1 MASHNQSSMA
11 LIKQLAVNEAV
22 DKFLQ
27 ADIIELSP
35 TQNTDFLTIQET
47 NKRRPILD
55 YQKINNFIQ
64 CQYFKLE
71 GDPALRDIIE
81 ENDFIC
87 KLDLKDA
94 YVGKIYQYKTLA
106 FGMSVSPR
114 VFSKL
119 MKFAIEPTRQLG
131 IRLVYYLDDIC
142 ILDSTKTEAINH
154 IQKVVSHLERLGFLI
169 SYQKSVPTPLQ
180 QQEFLGFV
188 FNTKTMK
195 ISVPIKK
202 LTKLMRRLKQAMNH
216 QPTQYNCRWYA
227 CLMEKMTSMIPA
239 IGEAL
244 LHLRHMQRDLA
255 TSLFHHHQNWDAPM
269 TLSQESRKELEWWKE
284 WINKK
289 NGLPIQKIS
298 SCTTP
303 QIFKI
308 RGNSLNHITKLS
320 SENPKYLQRLRFR
333 LEFSTDK
340 QTMGTTIDRRVCEQT
355 RYSTTTILEPSARP
369 RGASIGCFP
378 TDMATKRNVPVPT
391 LEIHSKNNSANKTSE
406 TKTSSSCHTVL
417 ANSVLVSNNTQDET
431 QESTKGVQIR
441 QVENDRMELIRNKRK
456 TVDRLDED
464 TIEFL
469 SHAHRKNTHRV
480 YNSGWKKWITWCA
493 AQNPIVLPE
502 DYDVK
507 NVLMFLKS
515 NSHFSYQYL
524 NGLRSSIASVFKT
537 LHPDQV
543 PIANQDCIIEFF
555 KAKKHK
561 EILIPEKHRLQ
572 TEAKEAQVKSTV
584 LGFMDDKDLCLVSTL
599 FDFMAK
605 SEHLRRNLPDD
616 HTLFLA
622 YINDPGKVDSV
633 SKSTVASWVQKT
645 MTSAG
650 IDTTKYKA
658 HSIRSASS
666 TKAVEKGVAIPRVKM
681 HANWS
686 LRSNT
691 FEKHYLKP
699 SAQQNDSIQLTNSI
713 FSKSGEPTTLT
724 SESQSTRIVEGTT
737 NNTSI
742 A

>member
-1 MASHNQSSMA
+1 
-11 LIKQLAVNEAV
+11 
-22 DKFLQ
+22 
-27 ADIIELSP
+27 
-35 TQNTDFLTIQET
+35 
-47 NKRRPILD
+47 
-55 YQKINNFIQ
+55 
-64 CQYFKLE
+64 
-71 GDPALRDIIE
+71 
-81 ENDFIC
+81 
-87 KLDLKDA
+87 
-94 YVGKIYQYKTLA
+94 
-106 FGMSVSPR
+106 
-114 VFSKL
+114 
-119 MKFAIEPTRQLG
+119 
-131 IRLVYYLDDIC
+131 
-142 ILDSTKTEAINH
+142 
-154 IQKVVSHLERLGFLI
+154 
-169 SYQKSVPTPLQ
+169 
-180 QQEFLGFV
+180 
-188 FNTKTMK
+188 
-195 ISVPIKK
+195 
-202 LTKLMRRLKQAMNH
+202 
-216 QPTQYNCRWYA
+216 
-227 CLMEKMTSMIPA
+227 
-239 IGEAL
+239 
-244 LHLRHMQRDLA
+244 
-255 TSLFHHHQNWDAPM
+255 
-269 TLSQESRKELEWWKE
+269 
-284 WINKK
+284 
-289 NGLPIQKIS
+289 
-298 SCTTP
+298 
-303 QIFKI
+303 
-308 RGNSLNHITKLS
+308 
-320 SENPKYLQRLRFR
+320 
-333 LEFSTDK
+333 
-340 QTMGTTIDRRVCEQT
+340 MGTTIDRRVCEQT

-724 SESQSTRIVEGTT
+724 SESQSTRIVEELCVQYEGQEGRQEKGNTVNKIKQLVGEKKEEKTKKNTT
-737 NNTSI
+737 AVFWPKTKDGLFLVEAAAESEDDVGECVSGGETEDEEDNDDE
-742 A
+742 

>member
-1 MASHNQSSMA
+1 MGSLQGADFNSLFSNGVSQSIIPWRLSVIQNGYQIP
-11 LIKQLAVNEAV
+11 LIKKPTPWRLRQIHLNPTEQLAVNEAV

-94 YVGKIYQYKTLA
+94 YVVTPIHQSSRKYLTFQNQGKIYQYKTLA

-119 MKFAIEPTRQLG
+119 MKFAIEPMRQLG

-303 QIFKI
+303 QIVI
-308 RGNSLNHITKLS
+308 HV
-320 SENPKYLQRLRFR
+320 
-333 LEFSTDK
+333 D
-340 QTMGTTIDRRVCEQT
+340 
-355 RYSTTTILEPSARP
+355 
-369 RGASIGCFP
+369 AS
-378 TDMATKRNVPVPT
+378 D
-391 LEIHSKNNSANKTSE
+391 
-406 TKTSSSCHTVL
+406 
-417 ANSVLVSNNTQDET
+417 
-431 QESTKGVQIR
+431 
-441 QVENDRMELIRNKRK
+441 
-456 TVDRLDED
+456 
-464 TIEFL
+464 
-469 SHAHRKNTHRV
+469 
-480 YNSGWKKWITWCA
+480 
-493 AQNPIVLPE
+493 
-502 DYDVK
+502 
-507 NVLMFLKS
+507 
-515 NSHFSYQYL
+515 
-524 NGLRSSIASVFKT
+524 
-537 LHPDQV
+537 
-543 PIANQDCIIEFF
+543 
-555 KAKKHK
+555 
-561 EILIPEKHRLQ
+561 
-572 TEAKEAQVKSTV
+572 
-584 LGFMDDKDLCLVSTL
+584 LG
-599 FDFMAK
+599 
-605 SEHLRRNLPDD
+605 
-616 HTLFLA
+616 
-622 YINDPGKVDSV
+622 
-633 SKSTVASWVQKT
+633 
-645 MTSAG
+645 
-650 IDTTKYKA
+650 
-658 HSIRSASS
+658 
-666 TKAVEKGVAIPRVKM
+666 
-681 HANWS
+681 
-686 LRSNT
+686 
-691 FEKHYLKP
+691 
-699 SAQQNDSIQLTNSI
+699 
-713 FSKSGEPTTLT
+713 
-724 SESQSTRIVEGTT
+724 
-737 NNTSI
+737 
-742 A
+742 